1 MSETNGKRRVNLAD
15 LTLGDMAAIEDE
27 LGIDLAE
34 VSKFRATAAMIW
46 AHEWRTNKAYTLED
60 ALALKPGELELV
72 DEQGNVVGGD
82 SGDSPPSSPER
93 GP

>member
-1 MSETNGKRRVNLAD
+1 MSENNGKRRVNLAD

-27 LGIDLAE
+27 LGLDLAE
-34 VSKFRATAAMIW
+34 CSKFKATAAMIW
-46 AHEWRTNKAYTLED
+46 AHEWRTNKAYTLDD

-72 DEQGNVVGGD
+72 DESGNPVGGD
-82 SGDSPPSSPER
+82 TGAPPALSPEL